1 VGEWGWLVTR
11 RILVYLQEDEMR
23 TLEQDKIIHGDDEG
37 YQGDGKRGTGWCTEV
52 TKENYFNVP

>member
-1 VGEWGWLVTR
+1 VTR

-37 YQGDGKRGTGWCTEV
+37 YQGDGKRGTG
-52 TKENYFNVP
+52 